1 MSSYGVILDIEGCNV
16 ALATDARLD
25 ARHASE
31 VRVALDPREFPS
43 GMLISQ
49 DPSTGEMD
57 AGGSTIKIRGEIADL
72 LTAQKEA
79 ASGVTTRLDGEISKT
94 ATSLDVVDASGL
106 ASSGTV
112 WIGREAIA
120 YSGKSSNTLTGL
132 TRASLGTTAQVH
144 RDTSRV
150 FSYNPTLLGRQIW
163 ISWQDGWSP
172 STSTAIT
179 RYVGFIDR
187 VTEGND
193 GLAIQVVSGQSR
205 LRDQAVFAGAAWF
218 KGRLARSIGAGVES
232 LKIALDDKDVL
243 PPGENSN
250 RYGRGY
256 IRIDDEILEI
266 GNWFTPLNSTVPL
279 LQVAIDSVSSD
290 VLALLVPPPGDLEV
304 GDQVDLMD
312 STKATTKATVTV
324 LSIDRDAWEVT
335 IASSDYSHASG
346 DLLVM
351 NYTAIAPYQQVKR
364 GVLGGGPASA
374 HEKDAEVAEARILE
388 GDAISDVLL
397 PCLCSVDGDGDDGP
411 LSGSF
416 DVLPLGWGLGLPETF
431 IEIAAFL
438 EVVAAGRSQPRYYVC
453 EEDLSI
459 SELIT
464 WLSITLNLAIFWSEE
479 GKLTATLIED
489 IYPDN
494 QVDHTLSEAWRKR
507 GEGWS
512 ADSSLDRLRNR
523 ATVSM
528 DLGLDG
534 EPRSRLIVE
543 VADSVDIHGA
553 REIEIMDRGL
563 RSAQTEVALLQILR
577 GYLRQRT
584 FESAYVTYKARISP
598 SVSYRPGQIVTLV
611 LPNAINHRGV
621 RDIEATYQIVRV
633 APSDV
638 SGYVELELM
647 YRDTPADL
655 GLIAPCGLV
664 EAVAGDKIQIYTAAT
679 SLYADP
685 DGRTGAVPILG
696 SGTDGDEDIDYFQ
709 EGDLVTVWDESSLG
723 GTVQKDNLEIASINY
738 GTRFYTMATTPAG
751 WVAAG
756 DLVRLR
762 AWSGFSAA
770 PTASLRQGVF
780 LALADG
786 TTSPVLIGSDDP
798 YVWGD

>member
-1 MSSYGVILDIEGCNV
+1 MSYGVIIDIEGCNT

-49 DPSTGEMD
+49 DPDTGEMD
-57 AGGSTIKIRGEIADL
+57 AGGSTIKVKGDL
-72 LTAQKEA
+72 SDLFTAQKEA
-79 ASGVTTRLDGEISKT
+79 ASGVTTRLDGEISKA
-94 ATSLDVVDASGL
+94 ATSIDVVNASSL
-106 ASSGTV
+106 PSSGTV

-120 YSGKSSNTLTGL
+120 YSGKSSNTLTGC
-132 TRASLGTTAQVH
+132 TRAQLGTRAQVH
-144 RDTSRV
+144 RDTARV
-150 FSYNPTLLGRQIW
+150 FAYNPTLLGRQIW
-163 ISWQDGWSP
+163 ISWQDAWTP

-187 VTEGND
+187 VTESSD
-193 GLAIQVVSGQSR
+193 GFAIQVTSGQSK

-218 KGRLARSIGAGVES
+218 KGRLARPIGASVES
-232 LKIALDDKDVL
+232 LKISLDDKEVL

-266 GNWFTPLNSTVPL
+266 GNWFTSLNSTVPI
-279 LQVAIDSVSSD
+279 LQAAIDSVTSD
-290 VLALLVPPPGDLEV
+290 VLALSVPPPGDLDV

-312 STKATTKATVTV
+312 STKTTTKATVTV
-324 LSIDRDAWEVT
+324 LEIDRDAWEIT
-335 IASSDYSHASG
+335 IASSDYSHSSG

-351 NYTAIAPYQQVKR
+351 NYTAIAPFQQVKR
-364 GVLGGGPASA
+364 GVLGGGAASA
-374 HEKDAEVAEARILE
+374 HDKDTEITELRILE
-388 GDAISDVLL
+388 GDAIAEVLL

-411 LSGSF
+411 LSGAF
-416 DVLPLGWGLGLPETF
+416 DVLPEGWGLGLPEDF
-431 IEIAAFL
+431 IDVDSFL
-438 EVVAAGRSQPRYYVC
+438 AVVAAGRSQPRYYVC

-459 SELIT
+459 SDLIR
-464 WLSITLNLAIFWSEE
+464 WLSITLNLAAFWSEE
-479 GKLTATLIED
+479 GKLTATIIED

-494 QVDHTLSEAWRKR
+494 EVAHTLSESWRKR

-512 ADSSLDRLRNR
+512 ADTSLDRIRNR
-523 ATVSM
+523 ATVAM

-534 EPRSRLIVE
+534 DPRSRLIVE
-543 VADSVDIHGA
+543 VADSVDIHAA
-553 REIEIMDRGL
+553 REIEILDRGL

-584 FESAYVTYKARISP
+584 FEAAYVTYKARISP
-598 SVSYRPGQIVTLV
+598 SVTYRPGQIVTLI
-611 LPNAINHRGV
+611 LPNLINHRGT
-621 RDIEATYQIVRV
+621 RDIAATYQITRV
-633 APSDV
+633 APSDT
-638 SGYVELELM
+638 SGFVELELL

-664 EAVAGDKIQIYTAAT
+664 EEVVDDKIKIYAGAT
-679 SLYADP
+679 SLFANP
-685 DGRTGAVPILG
+685 VARTQSIPILG
-696 SGTDGDEDIDYFQ
+696 SGTDGDEDVDFFQ
-709 EGDLVTVWDESSLG
+709 VGDLVTIWDESSLG
-723 GTVQKDNLEIASINY
+723 GAVQKDTLEVGSINY
-738 GTRFYTMATTPAG
+738 GSRFLAMTTTPAA

-762 AWSGFSAA
+762 PWSAFSSAS
-770 PTASLRQGVF
+770 TASDRQGVF

-786 TTSPVLIGSDDP
+786 TASPVLLGSDDP

>member
-1 MSSYGVILDIEGCNV
+1 MTSYGVIIDIEGCNT

-31 VRVALDPREFPS
+31 VRVALDPREFPA

-49 DPSTGEMD
+49 DPDTGEMD
-57 AGGSTIKIRGEIADL
+57 AGGSTIKVKGDLADL
-72 LTAQKEA
+72 FTAQKEA
-79 ASGVTTRLDGEISKT
+79 AGGVTTRLDGEISKT
-94 ATSLDVVDASGL
+94 ATSLDVVDASSL
-106 ASSGTV
+106 PSSGYV
-112 WIGREAIA
+112 WIGREAIG
-120 YSGKSSNTLTGL
+120 YSGKSTNTLTGL
-132 TRASLGTTAQVH
+132 SRAQLGTRAQVH
-144 RDTSRV
+144 RDTARV
-150 FSYNPTLLGRQIW
+150 FSYNPTMQGRQIW
-163 ISWQDGWSP
+163 ISWQDAWTP

-187 VTEGND
+187 VTEGSD
-193 GLAIQVVSGQSR
+193 GISIQVVSGQSR

-218 KGRLARSIGAGVES
+218 KGRLARSIGSGVES
-232 LKIALDDKDVL
+232 LKISLDDKTVL

-256 IRIDDEILEI
+256 IRIDDEIIEVR
-266 GNWFTPLNSTVPL
+266 NWFTPLNSTVPI
-279 LQVAIDSVSSD
+279 LQAAIDSVTSD
-290 VLALLVPPPGDLEV
+290 VLALSVPPPGDLAV

-312 STKATTKATVTV
+312 STKTTTKATVTV
-324 LSIDRDAWEVT
+324 LEIDRDNWEVT

-351 NYTAIAPYQQVKR
+351 NYTAIAPYQQVNR
-364 GVLGGGPASA
+364 AVLGGGPAVP
-374 HEKDAEVAEARILE
+374 HEKDAEITELRILE
-388 GDAISDVLL
+388 GDAIADVLL
-397 PCLCSVDGDGDDGP
+397 PCLCSVDGNGDDGP
-411 LSGSF
+411 VSGAF
-416 DVLPLGWGLGLPETF
+416 DVLPEGWGLGLPEDF
-431 IEIAAFL
+431 IDVDSFL
-438 EVVAAGRSQPRYYVC
+438 AVVAAGRSQPRYYVC

-459 SELIT
+459 SDLIT

-479 GKLTATLIED
+479 GKLSATVIED
-489 IYPDN
+489 IYPGDA
-494 QVDHTLSEAWRKR
+494 VDHTLSESWRKR

-523 ATVSM
+523 ATVAM

-543 VADSVDIHGA
+543 VADAVDLYGG
-553 REIEIMDRGL
+553 REIEVMDRGL

-584 FESAYVTYKARISP
+584 FESAYVTYKVRISP
-598 SVSYRPGQIVTLV
+598 SVVYRPGQLVTLI
-611 LPNAINHRGV
+611 LPNLINHRGT
-621 RDIEATYQIVRV
+621 RDIEAIYQIVRV

-638 SGYVELELM
+638 SGYIELELM
-647 YRDTPADL
+647 YRDTPANL
-655 GLIAPCGLV
+655 GLIAPCGLI
-664 EAVAGDKIQIYTAAT
+664 EAVAGDKIKLYTAST

-685 DGRTGAVPILG
+685 SGRIEEIPILG
-696 SGTDGDEDIDYFQ
+696 TGTDGDEDVDYFQ
-709 EGDLVTVWDESSLG
+709 VGDLITIWDESSLG
-723 GTVQKDNLEIASINY
+723 GTVQKDNLEIGAINY
-738 GTRFYTMATTPAG
+738 GTRFFTMTTTPAG

-762 AWSGFSAA
+762 SWSAFSSAS
-770 PTASLRQGVF
+770 TASDRQGVF

-786 TTSPVLIGSDDP
+786 TVSPVLIGSDDP